1 MRANTRPRPEWGA
14 AVVHLAYLRRVRSLV
29 AALVLGSLVLPA
41 GPVTAGSVTDGSGT
55 AGRDQTSDG
64 RPGELARQ
72 LPPKEPVVTDDRTV
86 TIAPGLTLRQWTQTD
101 ERGPIRAH
109 LLTASLDEPTLELR
123 YAGAAYVRRRAP
135 LTELVAGAG
144 AIAGVNGDFFDIHDI
159 GAPFGVGVDRGRLL
173 HGHVRPNA
181 AFTVDAEGAPRL
193 TRAVLETRIVQFPR
207 LVVTNVNGPVVDR
220 GGIGLYTPQW
230 GRTAGYRVVG
240 KRKRPHVREVV
251 VRRGHVV
258 SNSWRLTGNQVIR
271 GRVLIG
277 RGVGADRLKRLKVGT
292 AVDIRTSVVGAPRV
306 VLTSNRV
313 LAKSGVRLAT
323 DDVALHPRTAVGI
336 DHDGRSILMLV
347 VDGRQE
353 HSRGLTM
360 RELAELM
367 LDLGAEDA
375 LNLDGGGSS
384 TLVARRP
391 LTGRLRVWN
400 SPSDGHQ
407 RRIPNGL
414 AWVSAPPVD

>member
-1 MRANTRPRPEWGA
+1 MRF
-14 AVVHLAYLRRVRSLV
+14 SV
-29 AALVLGSLVLPA
+29 AGLVLGSLVLTA
-41 GPVTAGSVTDGSGT
+41 GPVPADVVDVG
-55 AGRDQTSDG
+55 AGRRQTSEG
-64 RPGELARQ
+64 LPGEVARQ
-72 LPPKEPVVTDDRTV
+72 LPPKEPVVTDDRTI
-86 TIAPGLTLRQWTQTD
+86 TIAPGLALRQWTQTD

-135 LTELVAGAG
+135 LTELVADAG
-144 AIAGVNGDFFDIHDI
+144 AVAGVDGDFFDINDL
-159 GAPFGVGVDRGRLL
+159 GAPLGVGVDRRRLV
-173 HGHVRPNA
+173 HGHLRPNA
-181 AFTVDAEGAPRL
+181 AFMMNAAGEPELGRVELVTGIR
-193 TRAVLETRIVQFPR
+193 QFPQ
-207 LVVTNVNGPVVDR
+207 LVITNVNGPVVDK
-220 GGIGLYTPQW
+220 GGIGLYTPRW

-240 KRKRPHVREVV
+240 KRKNPHVREVV
-251 VRRGHVV
+251 IRRRHVV
-258 SNSWRLTGNQVIR
+258 SNRWRLSGNQVIR

-277 RGVGADRLKRLKVGT
+277 RGIGADRLKRLKVGT
-292 AVDIRTSVVGAPRV
+292 EVDIRTSVVGAPRV
-306 VLTSNRV
+306 VLTSNRI
-313 LAKSGVRLAT
+313 LAKGGARLAT
-323 DDVALHPRTAVGI
+323 DDVALHPRTAIGI
-336 DHDGRSILMLV
+336 DRDARTILMLV

-353 HSRGLTM
+353 LSRGLTM

-391 LTGRLRVWN
+391 VTSRLRVWN

-414 AWVSAPPVD
+414 AWVSSAPVE